1 MFKRLGLQPKII
13 FLSLFITLLVI
24 IALGIIGWIT
34 YQTQFKQ
41 IAHNTAQEMV
51 QDVDRSLDKKLDIG
65 VTNAV
70 SFASNRELIRAIV
83 ENDKPLVNDIL
94 GNISK
99 TYKEHTQ
106 YKNVKIHIH
115 TPENRSFLRS
125 WRDKNGDDL
134 SAFRFGVQKVINEKK
149 PIRVLE
155 LGRAGL
161 AVRGIAPLFHNGQYI
176 GSLEFIQGLRSLVK
190 DYQDRDMDYL
200 MLLNQE
206 ALKIS
211 VKASKNTPVGNYV
224 LANNKWFS
232 PESIE
237 LAQKMDWRL
246 LNKQGWLIQDGRLIT
261 QIPVKDM
268 RGKLVGTQV
277 IAEPTTKFDAEM
289 AGILNE
295 TIKQIL
301 SILAIVILMVI
312 AILVSLNKLVIRPVK
327 ELQNT
332 ISTVLNKGDFSVRV
346 STDNNGNEVNLMAK
360 DFNEL
365 LQMLQNVIASITE
378 SMQSI
383 EKGNLSARV
392 TAEAVGEL
400 DGLKNSVNQTAQ
412 ILDNTMS
419 EIERVLGEMQLAN
432 FSVEVKDV
440 PAEGAFKKSLDSIH
454 ETVASLKSAI
464 AEINQ
469 TMMAMS
475 EANFTQPIH
484 TPLSGD
490 LDHLKTNINN
500 TLVDLE
506 NGFNGFTH
514 SLTQLTSGDLT
525 TRVEGEFSGQL
536 AKLQDIINSSL
547 NNIGSMFTEI
557 KFMSDG
563 SSQNVIQVSRG
574 NMDLNERTQNQAA
587 SIEETAA
594 SMEEITSTVQNSL
607 SNAKEANQL
616 SQQAKDEADKG
627 ALIMDQTRSAMRGI
641 EEASGKISEIT
652 TLIDS
657 IAFQTN
663 LLALNAAV
671 EAARAGD
678 HGRGF
683 AVVAGEVRNLAQK
696 SADAA
701 KDIAR
706 LVQDT
711 AEQIANGTE
720 LTEQS
725 SSMLSQINQRI
736 TSVSEMVDAI
746 TKSAEEQSLG
756 ISQINQAVS
765 SMDQITQQNAA
776 LVETVAEDT
785 QSMDKKISRLVE
797 LTQVFKIDIPQ
808 LSLNT
813 TVSTGNFDFAQA
825 RRAVKACRAH
835 ISGLL
840 HTGSKDF
847 DRNMV
852 INPENSELGKWLA
865 TVGQQYQQHQAY
877 QQLAN
882 LNKAFHQHLEEA
894 VNLLDN
900 TALLPSDKVA
910 QIEQASDALIDAIN
924 QLENAEASVS
934 ETKTLPNH

>member
-13 FLSLFITLLVI
+13 FLSLLITLLVVV
-24 IALGIIGWIT
+24 ALAVIGLIT
-34 YQTQFKQ
+34 YQTQFEH
-41 IAHNTAQEMV
+41 IARNTADKLI
-51 QDVDRSLDKKLDIG
+51 QDVERSLDKKLDIG

-70 SFASNRELIRAIV
+70 SFASNRELIQAISD
-83 ENDKPLVNDIL
+83 NDKPLVNHIL
-94 GNISK
+94 GDISQ

-115 TPENRSFLRS
+115 TPDNHSFLRS

-134 SAFRFGVQKVINEKK
+134 SSFRFGVQKVINERA

-161 AVRGIAPLFHNGQYI
+161 AVRGIAPLFKNGQYI
-176 GSLEFIQGLRSLVK
+176 GSLEFIQGLRSMAK
-190 DYQDRDMDYL
+190 AYQERNMNYL

-211 VKASKNTPVGNYV
+211 VKASKNTVVGDYV
-224 LANNKWFS
+224 VASNDWFS
-232 PESIE
+232 SDSIDM
-237 LAQKMDWRL
+237 AKKIDWSL
-246 LNKQGWLIQDGRLIT
+246 LNKQGWTIQNEHLIT
-261 QIPVKDM
+261 QIPVNDM
-268 RGKLVGTQV
+268 RGKLVGIQI
-277 IAEPTTKFDAEM
+277 IAEPTTHFNAEM
-289 AGILNE
+289 ASILNE

-301 SILAIVILMVI
+301 LIVLIVVLMVI
-312 AILVSLNKLVIRPVK
+312 TIIVSLNKLVIRPVK
-327 ELQNT
+327 ALQNT
-332 ISTVLNKGDFSVRV
+332 ISNVLAQGDFSVRV
-346 STDNNGNEVNLMAK
+346 KTDNNGNEVNLMAK

-365 LQMLQNVIASITE
+365 LQMLQNVITSITH

-383 EKGNLSARV
+383 EQGDLSTRV

-400 DGLKNSVNQTAQ
+400 DDLKQAVNQTAQ
-412 ILDNTMS
+412 ILDSTMS

-440 PAEGAFKKSLDSIH
+440 PAEGAFKKSIDSIH
-454 ETVASLKSAI
+454 ETVTSLKSAI
-464 AEINQ
+464 TEINQ
-469 TMMAMS
+469 TMQAMS
-475 EANFTQPIH
+475 QANFTHPIA

-490 LDHLKTNINN
+490 LDHLKTNINT
-500 TLVDLE
+500 TLTDLE

-525 TRVEGEFSGQL
+525 TRVNGQFSGQL
-536 AKLQDIINSSL
+536 AKLQDIINNSL

-563 SSQNVIQVSRG
+563 SSQNVTQVSRG

-607 SNAKEANQL
+607 SNAKEANHL
-616 SQQAKDEADKG
+616 SHQAKEDADKG
-627 ALIMDQTRSAMRGI
+627 AEIMDQTRSAMHGI
-641 EEASGKISEIT
+641 EEASSKISEIT
-652 TLIDS
+652 SLIDS

-683 AVVAGEVRNLAQK
+683 AVVAGEVRSLAQK

-711 AEQIANGTE
+711 TEQIANGTE

-725 SSMLSQINQRI
+725 STMLSQINQRI

-746 TKSAEEQSLG
+746 TQSAEEQSLG
-756 ISQINQAVS
+756 IGQINQAVS
-765 SMDQITQQNAA
+765 SMDEITQQNAA
-776 LVETVAEDT
+776 LVESVAEDT
-785 QSMDKKISRLVE
+785 QSMDQKISRLVE
-797 LTQVFKIDIPQ
+797 LTDAFKIDIPQ
-808 LSLNT
+808 LSLT
-813 TVSTGNFDFAQA
+813 TTLSTGNFDFAQA
-825 RRAVKACRAH
+825 RRAVKASRAH

-847 DRNMV
+847 DDEMV
-852 INPENSELGKWLA
+852 INPENSELGKWL
-865 TVGQQYQQHQAY
+865 TTTGQQYQQHEDY
-877 QQLAN
+877 QRLVTLSN
-882 LNKAFHQHLEEA
+882 DYHQYLKEA
-894 VNLLDN
+894 V
-900 TALLPSDKVA
+900 ALLNTETRLTPDKIT
-910 QIEQASDALIDAIN
+910 QIKQASDALIEAIN
-924 QLENAEASVS
+924 QLENVVAGVS
-934 ETKTLPNH
+934 NHQVLPHQ